1 MAPGQQLGGV
11 AQQCIADAS
20 ASSRRTVLALA
31 VVVGAMPRGLVMT
44 SPVATPPAQTPRFR
58 VFAWG
63 AAFAPHQRAARWRL
77 AEFSAGVALAQ
88 ELRPADGLSSE
99 GISPKWGG
107 RTLLPADFR
116 SQGTRPIVGWL
127 RMGDGSDLKSSP
139 LPSRAESSADVPAF
153 ASSTVYKVGKPS
165 DRGDT

>member
-88 ELRPADGLSSE
+88 ELRSADGLSSE
-99 GISPKWGG
+99 GISPKGVAF
-107 RTLLPADFR
+107 RDPLLLPAYFR
-116 SQGTRPIVGWL
+116 LQGTRPIVGWL
-127 RMGDGSDLKSSP
+127 L
-139 LPSRAESSADVPAF
+139 A
-153 ASSTVYKVGKPS
+153 VG
-165 DRGDT
+165 